1 MPALSPTM
9 TEGNLVKWLKKEGDS
24 IKAGQVLCEIETD
37 KATME
42 VEAVDEGILGKIVV
56 PEGAENVQVN
66 ALIAILCEDG
76 EDPALVNL
84 QGGKCTENDQKCTEN
99 RQKNDQKCTENDPKI
114 GHKNAKSAEN
124 EFAQNAKSAVGQNE
138 QNSENEFAQNA
149 KSAVGQN
156 GQSAENENVQNAKSA
171 VMQNERIKA
180 SPLARRLGLQNQ
192 IDLKTVFGTGP
203 NGRIVKIDVLEAL
216 KKETSEKASTPQE
229 ALFEDVKVS
238 LMRKTVAR
246 RLSESKNTV
255 PHFYLS
261 VDCEIDKLL
270 EMRAQINQALAQKVS
285 VNDML
290 IKICAK
296 TLQAVPKA
304 NVTWHETFMRY
315 YSACDISVA
324 VAVDGGLVTP
334 IVFGCENLS
343 VSEISKT
350 MKALAEKAR
359 QGKLQ
364 PREYEGGSFTIS
376 NLGMFGIKQFNAIIN
391 PPQGCIL
398 AVGAGEKRV
407 IVKNDQPTVSTIMT
421 VTLSVDHRSV
431 DGALGAE
438 FLKVFKNFVENP
450 ILMFV

>member
-1 MPALSPTM
+1 MSIKIFMPALSPTM

-56 PEGAENVQVN
+56 AEGTENVQVN
-66 ALIAILCEDG
+66 ALIAILCEEG
-76 EDPALVNL
+76 EDPAALVIDAAAPVT
-84 QGGKCTENDQKCTEN
+84 QTQPTVEEITKGAAKEGIT
-99 RQKNDQKCTENDPKI
+99 
-114 GHKNAKSAEN
+114 HKNIK
-124 EFAQNAKSAVGQNE
+124 QDRV
-138 QNSENEFAQNA
+138 
-149 KSAVGQN
+149 
-156 GQSAENENVQNAKSA
+156 
-171 VMQNERIKA
+171 KA
-180 SPLARRLGLQNQ
+180 SPLARRLGEQNQ
-192 IDLKTVFGTGP
+192 LDLKTLSGTGP
-203 NGRIVKIDVLEAL
+203 NGRIVKVDVLEAL
-216 KKETSEKASTPQE
+216 NNQSCKNAPM
-229 ALFEDVKVS
+229 ALGDIFEDVKVS
-238 LMRKTVAR
+238 LMRKTVAK
-246 RLSESKNTV
+246 RLTESKNTV
-255 PHFYLS
+255 PHFYLT

-270 EMRAQINQALAQKVS
+270 DMRAQINQALNQKIS

-315 YSACDISVA
+315 YSTCDISVA
-324 VAVDGGLVTP
+324 VAMDGGLVTP
-334 IVFGCENLS
+334 IVFGAEKLS
-343 VSEISKT
+343 LSDISTT
-350 MKALAEKAR
+350 MKGLAEKAR

-364 PREYEGGSFTIS
+364 PREYEGGSFTLS
-376 NLGMFGIKQFNAIIN
+376 NLGMFGIKQFSAIIN

-407 IVKNDQPTVSTIMT
+407 IVKNDQPSVATMMT

-450 ILMFV
+450 ILIFV

>member
-1 MPALSPTM
+1 MSIKIFMPALSPTM

-56 PEGAENVQVN
+56 PEGTENVQVN
-66 ALIAILCEDG
+66 ALIAILCEEG
-76 EDPALVNL
+76 EDPALVNF
-84 QGGKCTENDQKCTEN
+84 QGEKCTENDQKCTEN
-99 RQKNDQKCTENDPKI
+99 DPKM
-114 GHKNAKSAEN
+114 GPKNEKSAVVQN
-124 EFAQNAKSAVGQNE
+124 EQNEKSEFIQNAKSAV
-138 QNSENEFAQNA
+138 
-149 KSAVGQN
+149 
-156 GQSAENENVQNAKSA
+156 VQND
-171 VMQNERIKA
+171 RIKA

-203 NGRIVKIDVLEAL
+203 NGRIVKVDVLKAL
-216 KKETSEKASTPQE
+216 KKETSAKASTPQE

-270 EMRAQINQALAQKVS
+270 EMRAQMNQALAQKIS

-343 VSEISKT
+343 VLEISKT

-364 PREYEGGSFTIS
+364 PCEYEGGSFTIS

-407 IVKNDQPTVSTIMT
+407 IVKNDHPTVSTIMT

>member
-9 TEGNLVKWLKKEGDS
+9 TEGNLVKWLKKEGDA

-42 VEAVDEGILGKIVV
+42 VEAVDEGVLGKIVV
-56 PEGAENVQVN
+56 AEGTENVQVN
-66 ALIAILCEDG
+66 ALIAILCEEG
-76 EDPALVNL
+76 EDLAALVVDATPVEATKL
-84 QGGKCTENDQKCTEN
+84 AGNDI
-99 RQKNDQKCTENDPKI
+99 KNDQKM
-114 GHKNAKSAEN
+114 
-124 EFAQNAKSAVGQNE
+124 GQKNE
-138 QNSENEFAQNA
+138 QIE
-149 KSAVGQN
+149 K
-156 GQSAENENVQNAKSA
+156 
-171 VMQNERIKA
+171 MQNDRIKI
-180 SPLARRLGLQNQ
+180 SPLARRLALQNQ
-192 IDLKTVFGTGP
+192 IDIKSLLGTGP
-203 NGRIVKIDVLEAL
+203 NGRIVKNDIIEKL
-216 KKETSEKASTPQE
+216 KSCEIEKTPISKS
-229 ALFEDVKVS
+229 AFFEDVKVS

-270 EMRAQINQALAQKVS
+270 EMRTQINQALQQKIS

-304 NVTWHETFMRY
+304 NVTWHEAFMRY
-315 YSACDISVA
+315 YSTCDISVA

-334 IVFGCENLS
+334 IVFGSEKLS
-343 VSEISKT
+343 LSEISKT
-350 MKALAEKAR
+350 MKGLVEKAR

-364 PREYEGGSFTIS
+364 PGEYEGGSFTLS
-376 NLGMFGIKQFNAIIN
+376 NLGMFGIKQFSAIIN

-407 IVKNDQPTVSTIMT
+407 IVKNDQPTIATIMT